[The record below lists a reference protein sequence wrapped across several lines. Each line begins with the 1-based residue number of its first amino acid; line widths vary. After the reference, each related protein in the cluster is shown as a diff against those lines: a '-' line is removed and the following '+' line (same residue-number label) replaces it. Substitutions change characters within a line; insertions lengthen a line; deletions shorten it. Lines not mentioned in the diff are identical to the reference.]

1 MPNGPR
7 SLVCAAAVAAAALAA
22 PAPASAQQQCPDA
35 DLQPGTA
42 DLDAYSRAV
51 VCLINVERVERNR
64 LPLDGDSRLTLA
76 GERHATDMV
85 ARDYFSHFTPAGA
98 DVVARLRRVD
108 YLPVHRTWMAGEVLS
123 WGIFWRSTPKATVD
137 AWFDSAPHKAA
148 LIEPDFR
155 EIGAGA
161 VVGNPIRHDEPGVTV
176 AVELGRVG

>member
-1 MPNGPR
+1 MPNRPR
-7 SLVCAAAVAAAALAA
+7 SLACALAFAAAMAV
-22 PAPASAQQQCPDA
+22 PAPASAQQCPDVEMR
-35 DLQPGTA
+35 PGTA

-64 LPLDGDSRLTLA
+64 LPLDVDGRLALA
-76 GERHATDMV
+76 GEHHATDMV
-85 ARDYFSHFTPAGA
+85 ARDYFSHVTPAGA
-98 DVVARLRRVD
+98 DVVARLRRVG

-137 AWFDSAPHKAA
+137 AWLDSPPHKAA

-161 VVGNPIRHDEPGVTV
+161 VVGNPVRNDEPGVTV